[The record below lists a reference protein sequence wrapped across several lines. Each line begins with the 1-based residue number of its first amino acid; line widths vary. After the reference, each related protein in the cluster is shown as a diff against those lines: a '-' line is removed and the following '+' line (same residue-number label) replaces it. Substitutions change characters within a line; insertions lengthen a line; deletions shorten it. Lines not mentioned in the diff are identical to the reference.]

1 MTVKGQ
7 PWPSDLDNYDDDDD
21 DDDENTD
28 YEEFDMLQTC
38 WIMISVL
45 RPWSGWKVLPA
56 VLETIPVDDIVTT
69 HSVVVDDGN
78 VCTSRLM
85 LPWSCSKP
93 SLYKKSDAS
102 QRDTDKSTKANS
114 SLQRIQEKS
123 KVLDITQTYGHPV
136 FPTGQGLHPKP
147 WQRHREH
154 LIRYPGGA
162 AKAHEQTVAG
172 EDGPGKPEE
181 GKSRNV

>member
-56 VLETIPVDDIVTT
+56 ALETIPVDDIVTI
-69 HSVVVDDGN
+69 HSVVVDDDCLHLKTD
-78 VCTSRLM
+78 VAMKLLKTE
-85 LPWSCSKP
+85 PV
-93 SLYKKSDAS
+93 KKVRCFPKGHR
-102 QRDTDKSTKANS
+102 QKHKGKQLLTKNS
-114 SLQRIQEKS
+114 
-123 KVLDITQTYGHPV
+123 
-136 FPTGQGLHPKP
+136 
-147 WQRHREH
+147 
-154 LIRYPGGA
+154 
-162 AKAHEQTVAG
+162 G
-172 EDGPGKPEE
+172 EE
-181 GKSRNV
+181 